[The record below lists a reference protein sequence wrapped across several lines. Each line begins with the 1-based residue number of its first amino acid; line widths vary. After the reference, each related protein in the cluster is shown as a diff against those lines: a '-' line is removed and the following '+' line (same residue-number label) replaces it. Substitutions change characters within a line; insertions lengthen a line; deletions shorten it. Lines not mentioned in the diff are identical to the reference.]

1 MLYCLVAF
9 LLMKISCVFSDFV
22 IRQDYTISIDSCVIY
37 RWYEDS
43 KDGHLVTI
51 KFKDQAPQIYIKEQ
65 YQMENGR
72 FKLISRNEV
81 SQGKK
86 RASVKY
92 TMLTT

>member
-1 MLYCLVAF
+1 
-9 LLMKISCVFSDFV
+9 MKISCVFLILSSA
-22 IRQDYTISIDSCVIY
+22 DYTISIDSYFIY

-86 RASVKY
+86 RSER
-92 TMLTT
+92 

>member
-1 MLYCLVAF
+1 MR
-9 LLMKISCVFSDFV
+9 FSDFV
-22 IRQDYTISIDSCVIY
+22 IRRDYTISIDSYVIY

-72 FKLISRNEV
+72 FKLISRNAV
-81 SQGKK
+81 SQGEKE
-86 RASVKY
+86 ASVKY
-92 TMLTT
+92 TMLTTLIIVMEVLR